1 MIPPLGISSPPKRRY
16 SFSGSQLRSLRPACA
31 LMRPFSGKDTETN
44 PGVSPLTSST
54 TIRHVPFAF
63 DLLSLLPKSHQ
74 TELLFSLLIQDL
86 SPSYSWYSSHKP
98 FADRPN
104 EMVFEQLFSELLR
117 VSDREVELSAREHLA
132 LPDLIRPRQNENFR
146 FKSTTFASS
155 GSCSSPPPPQDRRS
169 FSRRH
174 VSGISACASTSTES
188 SAFRESLSMGEPAS
202 SADVSSD
209 VPKWRCFVK
218 AISPTHLVLTILPAS
233 FQDLKSLILHEDVLS
248 SSASSTYVN
257 VVKKPFDK
265 KESEDSNEGLEGLSI
280 NSSVSHLEAFPLEP
294 IPPEP
299 ASGRRQ
305 RSGSDVFEM
314 TRPKPPSVRKT
325 SGDAVVMRDRT
336 SSLDGFSQFKA
347 KAVLKNLSQL
357 TENGP
362 SGDRN
367 RCKSMDSKPA
377 ADDKSCSGTKNSVSK
392 STSGASRGTSS
403 GDNGQLH
410 STPLKSPWPLQNP
423 PPPKYGSLA
432 LPIYVFDCSVAS
444 LTSSILFKD
453 KVEKPGNFYQ
463 NHLFQPEPE
472 VNNEEK
478 KESEAAEIDTA
489 VDNMD
494 EEIATAEK
502 ELKTKDDDS
511 SPLPDTCEFHPRDEV
526 RAELESGDIMTSWC
540 FRWPLVMLTE
550 RSSRGVTSCR

>member
-1 MIPPLGISSPPKRRY
+1 MSSLHLIKHFPDGNSSTTFKSSTRP
-16 SFSGSQLRSLRPACA
+16 SQPSKYFKLFLRFDNLLFFGFELADFYLVERQSEK
-31 LMRPFSGKDTETN
+31 S

-63 DLLSLLPKSHQ
+63 DLLALLPKSHQ

-86 SPSYSWYSSHKP
+86 SSSYSWYPSHKP
-98 FADRPN
+98 FSDRPN

-117 VSDREVELSAREHLA
+117 VSDREVELSARDHLS
-132 LPDLIRPRQNENFR
+132 LPDLIRARQTDKFR
-146 FKSTTFASS
+146 FKSTTFTSS
-155 GSCSSPPPPQDRRS
+155 GPCSSSSPQGRPS
-169 FSRRH
+169 FSKRH
-174 VSGISACASTSTES
+174 ASGVSACASTSTENS
-188 SAFRESLSMGEPAS
+188 TFRESLSLGEPVT
-202 SADVSSD
+202 SADCSD

-248 SSASSTYVN
+248 SNSSSTYMN
-257 VVKKPFDK
+257 VVKKPLGK
-265 KESEDSNEGLEGLSI
+265 KENEEENEPLESLSI

-294 IPPEP
+294 IVPEP
-299 ASGRRQ
+299 ISGRRQ

-357 TENGP
+357 TENGGG
-362 SGDRN
+362 SDRN

-377 ADDKSCSGTKNSVSK
+377 ADGKSFSGTKTSASK
-392 STSGASRGTSS
+392 STSGTSRGTAGS
-403 GDNGQLH
+403 GDTGGQLH
-410 STPLKSPWPLQNP
+410 STPMKSPWPLQNP

-432 LPIYVFDCSVAS
+432 LPIYVYDCSVAS

-453 KVEKPGNFYQ
+453 KVDKPGNFYQ
-463 NHLFQPEPE
+463 DHLFQPEMTRE
-472 VNNEEK
+472 DRAKEEK
-478 KESEAAEIDTA
+478 ETIEVSTDGGC
-489 VDNMD
+489 MD
-494 EEIATAEK
+494 EETSTA
-502 ELKTKDDDS
+502 KTEPRAPEPDPI
-511 SPLPDTCEFHPRDEV
+511 PLPDTCEFHHRDEV
-526 RAELESGDIMTSWC
+526 RPHLEDC
-540 FRWPLVMLTE
+540 LTFMF
-550 RSSRGVTSCR
+550 